1 MIRTF
6 LAVEPAEDL
15 RTQIAQVQQDLKK
28 QLSCESSKD
37 IRIAW
42 VQPASI
48 HLTITFLGNTDK
60 PLIEPIRHAIE
71 QVMTGHRAFR
81 IPIERLGVF
90 PRLQQPRVIWV
101 GASESWERG
110 ADGVRLVALHRAIE
124 ACCRSLGFVSEG
136 KPLSPH
142 LTLARI
148 KAGDRQ
154 VGMALAKSGALDRP
168 MVVGSLAINAIALM
182 KSQLRPTGPV
192 YTKLWEARLA
202 EEKGLGSVSPGSSID
217 TNRSDTL

>member
-15 RTQIAQVQQDLKK
+15 RVRIGQVQQDLKS

-48 HLTITFLGNTDK
+48 HFTVAFLGDTDK
-60 PLIEPIRHAIE
+60 SCIEPMRHSIE
-71 QVMTGHRAFR
+71 QAMTGHRAFR
-81 IPIERLGVF
+81 IPIERFGVF

-110 ADGVRLVALHRAIE
+110 ADGARLVTLHRAIE
-124 ACCRSLGFVSEG
+124 DCCRSLGFASEG

-148 KAGDRQ
+148 KAGERQ
-154 VGMALAKSGALDRP
+154 VGLALAQSGVLDRP
-168 MVVGSLAINAIALM
+168 MAGGSLVIKAITLM

-192 YTKLWEARLA
+192 HTKLWEIRLA
-202 EEKGLGSVSPGSSID
+202 EGKGPGPV
-217 TNRSDTL
+217 

>member
-6 LAVEPAEDL
+6 LAVEVADDL
-15 RTQIAQVQQDLKK
+15 RAQIAQAQQDLKA

-71 QVMTGHRAFR
+71 EVMTGHRAFR

-90 PRLQQPRVIWV
+90 PRLQQPRVMWV

-110 ADGVRLVALHRAIE
+110 SDGARLVALHRAIE
-124 ACCRSLGFVSEG
+124 ACCRSFGFVSEG

-154 VGMALAKSGALDRP
+154 VGMALAKIGALDQP
-168 MVVGSLAINAIALM
+168 LVVGSLAINAITLM
-182 KSQLRPTGPV
+182 KSHLRPTGPV
-192 YTKLWEARLA
+192 YTKLWEAGLA
-202 EEKGLGSVSPGSSID
+202 EQKGPGSVNPAPSIG
-217 TNRSDTL
+217 TNQSDTP

>member
-15 RTQIAQVQQDLKK
+15 RALIGQVQQDLKS

-48 HLTITFLGNTDK
+48 HLSIAFLGDTDK
-60 PLIEPIRHAIE
+60 SRIEPMRHSIE
-71 QVMTGHRAFR
+71 QAITGHRAFR
-81 IPIERLGVF
+81 IPVERLGVF
-90 PRLQQPRVIWV
+90 PRLQQPRVMWV

-110 ADGVRLVALHRAIE
+110 IDGAKLATLHRVIAD
-124 ACCRSLGFVSEG
+124 CCRSLGFASEG

-148 KAGDRQ
+148 KAGERQ
-154 VGMALAKSGALDRP
+154 VGLALAQSGLLDRP
-168 MVVGSLAINAIALM
+168 MAVGSLAIDAITLM

-192 YTKLWEARLA
+192 YTKLWEIRLA
-202 EEKGLGSVSPGSSID
+202 EGKG
-217 TNRSDTL
+217 

>member
-6 LAVEPAEDL
+6 LAVELTEDL
-15 RTQIAQVQQDLKK
+15 RVQIGQVQQDLKS

-37 IRIAW
+37 IRITW

-48 HLTITFLGNTDK
+48 HLTIAFLGDTDK
-60 PLIEPIRHAIE
+60 SRIEPIRNVIE
-71 QVMTGHRAFR
+71 QAMTGHQAFR
-81 IPIERLGVF
+81 IPIERFGVF

-110 ADGVRLVALHRAIE
+110 ADGARLVTLHRTIE
-124 ACCRSLGFVSEG
+124 DCCRSLGVASEG

-154 VGMALAKSGALDRP
+154 VGLALAQRGVLDRQ
-168 MVVGSLAINAIALM
+168 VAGGSLAINAITLM

-202 EEKGLGSVSPGSSID
+202 EERKPGPA
-217 TNRSDTL
+217 